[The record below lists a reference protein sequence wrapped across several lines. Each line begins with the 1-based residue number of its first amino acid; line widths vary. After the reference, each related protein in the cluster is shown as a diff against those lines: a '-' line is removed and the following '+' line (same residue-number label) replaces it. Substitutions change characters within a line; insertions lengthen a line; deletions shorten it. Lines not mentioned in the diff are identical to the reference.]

1 MAEKNITPEEVEL
14 TSGPPISF
22 KEHLKVFG
30 VPEVA
35 LEMMKKRCEACHDWV
50 CAAYMDQIE
59 HYIKR
64 LMLEPSRGVR
74 EPTMVMLYE
83 VDPDVAEMIDD
94 AWDEIERE
102 YGIEPY
108 EEEGYIFYRLK
119 GMREERARAILNRK
133 ARELIEKFEDMM
145 LDRLGHEKYT
155 NVQSIRREVRSIAA
169 KRKPKRKVRPA
180 VEVPEVVPERREKSL
195 EEELKEIESMM
206 ERLKRIREEIKKEI
220 EKRG

>member
-108 EEEGYIFYRLK
+108 EE
-119 GMREERARAILNRK
+119 ARAILNRK